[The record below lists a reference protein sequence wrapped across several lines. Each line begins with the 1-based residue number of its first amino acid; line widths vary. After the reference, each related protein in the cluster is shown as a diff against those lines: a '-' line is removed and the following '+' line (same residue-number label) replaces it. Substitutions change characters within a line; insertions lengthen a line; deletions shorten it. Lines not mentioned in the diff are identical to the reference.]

1 MPRLEVLPFADEHL
15 EDASTLLAARH
26 ARHREAE
33 PLLPSR
39 YEATEPAREELTAVW
54 NAEGVS
60 GAIAFSNGKAVGYL
74 IGAPRSAEE
83 WGENVW
89 VELAGHA
96 VENAEDIRDL
106 YAVAAAPWFDHGNR
120 RHYVLVPG
128 HDSALIDAWFRL
140 GFGHQQGHGIRESRC
155 GRKFESPRASRSAS
169 RARKT
174 STSSSRSTL
183 RCRSTRACHPSSRR
197 GRFSRS
203 RRSRRSGAR
212 RWWEMKRN
220 C

>member
-39 YEATEPAREELTAVW
+39 YEATEPAREELAAVW

-106 YAVAAAPWFDHGNR
+106 WLGHR
-120 RHYVLVPG
+120 RCADGRIARRRRTGRLRVDG
-128 HDSALIDAWFRL
+128 HRL
-140 GFGHQQGHGIRESRC
+140 ASD
-155 GRKFESPRASRSAS
+155 ESPGFTVLAEAGLPARVLPALPLDPVVNQARRAAGPERTA
-169 RARKT
+169 RAEDPR
-174 STSSSRSTL
+174 
-183 RCRSTRACHPSSRR
+183 RR
-197 GRFSRS
+197 GLRS
-203 RRSRRSGAR
+203 PPAR
-212 RWWEMKRN
+212 RT
-220 C
+220 